1 MNKIRSEDAAPYEA
15 ASAYT
20 GRPRKPQ
27 LVTPML
33 PDGDTIIMMA
43 LEILEDRMAKPEDT
57 IYSNPD
63 SVKSYLKLKLRHHLS
78 EVFAVMFLTNRHR
91 MIEYK
96 ELFHGTIDGA
106 SVHPREV
113 VRAAINC
120 NAAAAVLAHNHP
132 SGDSTPSQADFKIT
146 NRLKEALALIDVRV
160 LDHIIVGEGEP
171 YSMAQAGMI

>member
-1 MNKIRSEDAAPYEA
+1 MNKIRSEEATPYEA
-15 ASAYT
+15 ASALT
-20 GRPRKPQ
+20 PRPSKPAAI
-27 LVTPML
+27 PML
-33 PDGDTIIMMA
+33 PDDNTTIA
-43 LEILEDRMAKPEDT
+43 LALMILEDRMTKPEAT
-57 IYSNPD
+57 IYSNPG
-63 SVKSYLKLKLRHHLS
+63 SVKDFLKLKLRHHPA

-91 MIEYK
+91 LLEYR
-96 ELFHGTIDGA
+96 ELFRGTIDGA

-120 NAAAAVLAHNHP
+120 NAAAVVLAHNHP

-146 NRLKEALALIDVRV
+146 NRLKDALALIDVRV